1 MSRSATA
8 MNAISTSGRSVAAW
22 PRAHRVPTKKISTF
36 PTSGRM
42 MSTRSGAHTSAM
54 SVSRHDRP
62 TRIATYTTMRLTFWS
77 SDARA
82 AVTVVFTWSV
92 SLMTRA
98 RSWPPRVRWKKPSGS
113 TWRCS
118 NSWTRRSRTTP
129 SWIAMLQTAAAPDRE
144 DHLLGRDAA
153 VQERTAVAR
162 LVLAQLGGID
172 EEGVRRR
179 EQQPHPQP
187 HRRQAER
194 LQVLDRDRGLG
205 VLAPQILAEL
215 VPQVRGRV
223 ALRVHGGGGLA
234 VDRAVVRGEQHGDPA
249 PLGLLERR
257 QHRRAL
263 GPGAGQAPQRGFVAR
278 HLVQDRALRAAV
290 GQLVH
295 EVEHQRRHPVL
306 REVGRQAAEEV
317 ARSLD
322 RANPLR
328 GAARPGPPPRL
339 PRLPRQGPRLVRF
352 GAPLAAHG
360 AELRREQWGELGGRP
375 VPVRYEKVFS
385 SV

>member
-1 MSRSATA
+1 
-8 MNAISTSGRSVAAW
+8 
-22 PRAHRVPTKKISTF
+22 
-36 PTSGRM
+36 
-42 MSTRSGAHTSAM
+42 
-54 SVSRHDRP
+54 
-62 TRIATYTTMRLTFWS
+62 MRQRFWS

-129 SWIAMLQTAAAPDRE
+129 SWIATLQTAAAYERAFLSTSVPSSTATTLRSAPSGDPAASSGPATGEHPLDARAAAHGNGLLPEQRAQEGDEQHERGPVHHRRDERRDAVGHEEERVGTKQRE
-144 DHLLGRDAA
+144 QSAAAAHSARSPPSRSGAAAPWREQRHGKDHLLGRDAA

-194 LQVLDRDRGLG
+194 LQVIDRDRGLG

-223 ALRVHGGGGLA
+223 ALCVHGGGGLA
-234 VDRAVVRGEQHGDPA
+234 VDRAVVRGEQH
-249 PLGLLERR
+249 EI
-257 QHRRAL
+257 
-263 GPGAGQAPQRGFVAR
+263 
-278 HLVQDRALRAAV
+278 
-290 GQLVH
+290 
-295 EVEHQRRHPVL
+295 
-306 REVGRQAAEEV
+306 
-317 ARSLD
+317 
-322 RANPLR
+322 
-328 GAARPGPPPRL
+328 
-339 PRLPRQGPRLVRF
+339 
-352 GAPLAAHG
+352 
-360 AELRREQWGELGGRP
+360 
-375 VPVRYEKVFS
+375 
-385 SV
+385 

>member
-1 MSRSATA
+1 
-8 MNAISTSGRSVAAW
+8 
-22 PRAHRVPTKKISTF
+22 
-36 PTSGRM
+36 
-42 MSTRSGAHTSAM
+42 
-54 SVSRHDRP
+54 HDRP
-62 TRIATYTTMRLTFWS
+62 TRIATYTTMRLMFWS

-129 SWIAMLQTAAAPDRE
+129 SWIAMLQTAAAAHSARSPPSRSGAAAPWRE
-144 DHLLGRDAA
+144 QRHGKDHLLGRDAA

-223 ALRVHGGGGLA
+223 ALCVHGGGGLA

-263 GPGAGQAPQRGFVAR
+263 EPGAGQAPQRGFVAR

-290 GQLVH
+290 G
-295 EVEHQRRHPVL
+295 
-306 REVGRQAAEEV
+306 
-317 ARSLD
+317 
-322 RANPLR
+322 
-328 GAARPGPPPRL
+328 
-339 PRLPRQGPRLVRF
+339 
-352 GAPLAAHG
+352 
-360 AELRREQWGELGGRP
+360 
-375 VPVRYEKVFS
+375 
-385 SV
+385 